1 MSEPR
6 LKRIRRSPQER
17 ADELNMLVE
26 KQTKQIA
33 ELEERKKASAAAFDE
48 KIAATRARIKEL
60 EEKKTAILS
69 PKVSRMPRK
78 TKKQKMQE
86 LLKEAQKHGMKPEE
100 IAKRLGLSL
109 EESK

>member
-26 KQTKQIA
+26 KQTQLIA

-48 KIAATRARIKEL
+48 KIAAARTRIKEL
-60 EEKKTAILS
+60 EEKRTGILS
-69 PKVSRMPRK
+69 PKAPKKPRK

-100 IAKRLGLSL
+100 IAERLGLTL
-109 EESK
+109 DESK